1 MADVTGF
8 DSEFS
13 RRLKKDRF
21 MFMSEIY
28 ELGKRFGLSREQVE
42 RAVVQ
47 AEMTGK
53 GFSEVVFVYGED
65 IIG

>member
-1 MADVTGF
+1 MADIAGF

-13 RRLKKDRF
+13 KRLKKDGF
-21 MFMSEIY
+21 MFLSEIY
-28 ELGKRFGLSREQVE
+28 ELGERFGLSREQLE

-65 IIG
+65 VLG

>member
-1 MADVTGF
+1 MADVAGF

-13 RRLKKDRF
+13 RTLKKDRF
-21 MFMSEIY
+21 MFVSEIY

-47 AEMTGK
+47 AELSGK

-65 IIG
+65 VHG